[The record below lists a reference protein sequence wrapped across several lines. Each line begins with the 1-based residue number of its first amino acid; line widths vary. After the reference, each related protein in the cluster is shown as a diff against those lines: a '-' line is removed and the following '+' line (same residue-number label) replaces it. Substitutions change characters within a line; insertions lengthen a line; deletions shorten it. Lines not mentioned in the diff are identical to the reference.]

1 MEAFFSP
8 LHLMTK
14 NTFLYQIQLFPFSF
28 SNSQNNLSRM
38 AADSDGNDNNLTAV
52 VICEGDYHDPTFP
65 QKLNNLVARLN
76 SLVEE
81 QPKSKRLKVN
91 KVRIKLR
98 KLEVN
103 CD

>member
-1 MEAFFSP
+1 
-8 LHLMTK
+8 
-14 NTFLYQIQLFPFSF
+14 
-28 SNSQNNLSRM
+28 M

-91 KVRIKLR
+91 KVSRQFYFCKDKLLM
-98 KLEVN
+98 KLLFSLRLNHGTLFE
-103 CD
+103 

>member
-1 MEAFFSP
+1 MQNIIP
-8 LHLMTK
+8 HLQK
-14 NTFLYQIQLFPFSF
+14 F
-28 SNSQNNLSRM
+28 SRM

-91 KVRIKLR
+91 KVRLVESFRSKL
-98 KLEVN
+98 LLMLIFN
-103 CD
+103 CRLNHGTLFV

>member
-1 MEAFFSP
+1 
-8 LHLMTK
+8 
-14 NTFLYQIQLFPFSF
+14 
-28 SNSQNNLSRM
+28 M
-38 AADSDGNDNNLTAV
+38 AADSDGKDNNLTAV

-91 KVRIKLR
+91 KVSENVKTCNYELITNNYDILSG
-98 KLEVN
+98 
-103 CD
+103 